1 MVFVGIDHGTTA
13 IRVAV
18 LDREHPEKAQTYEIL
33 KDRGAI
39 EFMTFL
45 GTKVDLKDIELIAI
59 AYSMG
64 DGISAIRPLTEI
76 ENRGVVSLEGIG
88 PMTGIGTKM
97 FDEVAASGLPAV
109 ALPGLHA
116 RCSWLDPRFTI
127 LQSHIA
133 SAKKVAASYHC
144 FQQMASGRDI
154 KDAIVANASS
164 NSVTIL
170 IKDKKVVGGIDAAL
184 GALGLRHGPLDVEAI
199 RRADAG
205 HQTANEAFS
214 TGGILRPPLDTP
226 EKFFQAIREGNT
238 WAKLRLDALIMALTM
253 EISGIR
259 TIAGEIGSI
268 AMTGSFGELKEPVDI
283 GQAVGQLLNL
293 HIHVFSRFSAAIG
306 AAEMAVK
313 VKDREQE
320 IMGIPVELEKRRMI
334 E

>member
-13 IRVAV
+13 IRVAF
-18 LDREHPEKAQTYEIL
+18 LDRASPEKARTFELL
-33 KDRGAI
+33 KDQGPI
-39 EFMTFL
+39 DFMAFL
-45 GTKVDLKDIELIAI
+45 GSNVDLKDIELIAI

-64 DGISAIRPLTEI
+64 DGISAIRPLKGI
-76 ENRGVVSLEGIG
+76 KNRGVVSLEGIG

-109 ALPGLHA
+109 ALPGLHD
-116 RCSWLDPRFTI
+116 RCGWLDPRFTI

-133 SAKKVAASYHC
+133 SPKKVAASFHC
-144 FQQMASGRDI
+144 FQQMSSGCDI

-164 NSVTIL
+164 NSVTVL
-170 IKDKKVVGGIDAAL
+170 IKDRKFVGGIDAAL

-205 HQTANEAFS
+205 DQTANEAFS

-226 EKFFQAIREGNT
+226 EKFFQAVRDGNV
-238 WAKLRLDALIMALTM
+238 WAKLRLEALIMALTM
-253 EISGIR
+253 EISGLR
-259 TIAGEIGSI
+259 TIAGEIDAI
-268 AMTGSFGELKEPVDI
+268 AMTGSLGELKEPVDI
-283 GQAVGQLLNL
+283 GQAIGQLLNL

-306 AAEMAVK
+306 AAEMAIK
-313 VKDREQE
+313 VMDREKE
-320 IMGIPVELEKRRMI
+320 IMGIPVELGKRRMF